1 MIAVTFALP
10 AESSN
15 FLKLL
20 RNPIRG
26 RIGHA
31 EFTCGSIGGKQ
42 VCVLHTGVGEK
53 ATRPRIADFLEH
65 QKTALL
71 ISAGFAGA
79 LADELH
85 VGDLV
90 LADNFTAPHLLAPT
104 RDTLGTQLHV
114 GTLATSGAVID
125 SVSERVELRERSGAI
140 AVDMETEWIANA
152 CRTANVPMI
161 SLRVIS
167 DTPAAPMPAPADVLF
182 NVARQKTDVGTL
194 SSYVARHPGALWR
207 LASFGKRITLARHVL
222 AGAIVRLIERDSAD
236 TPVA

>member
-31 EFTCGSIGGKQ
+31 EFTCGFIGGTH

-53 ATRPRIADFLEH
+53 AAWPRIADFLEH

-79 LADELH
+79 LTDELH

-90 LADNFTAPHLLAPT
+90 LADNFTAPHLLAHT
-104 RDTLGTQLHV
+104 RQALGGQLHI

-125 SVSERVELRERSGAI
+125 SVSERVALRERSGAI
-140 AVDMETEWIANA
+140 AVDMETDSIANA
-152 CRTANVPMI
+152 CRTADVSMI

-182 NVARQKTDVGTL
+182 DVARQKTDVGKIV
-194 SSYVARHPGALWR
+194 SYVARHPGALWR
-207 LASFGKRITLARHVL
+207 LAFFAKRIALARRSL
-222 AGAIVRLIERDSAD
+222 AAAIVTLVERDSAERS
-236 TPVA
+236 V